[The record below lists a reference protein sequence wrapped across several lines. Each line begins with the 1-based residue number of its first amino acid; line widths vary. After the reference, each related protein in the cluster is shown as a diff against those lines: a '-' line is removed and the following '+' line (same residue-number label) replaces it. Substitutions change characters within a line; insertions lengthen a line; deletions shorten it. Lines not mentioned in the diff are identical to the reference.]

1 MLESI
6 AIPIEHMSPKR
17 RTGEG
22 TEQAKFKVLLVDDH
36 PIVRHGFAELI
47 ERDPDLA
54 VCGEAEDIHQAMEA
68 VKSSRPDIVIVDIT
82 LKGGNGIELIKN
94 LKVQHPRLPVLVVSM
109 HDESLYAERVLRAG
123 GRGYLTKQEAVD
135 NILTAIHRVLKG
147 EIYLSQKM
155 TGKLLYRIAD
165 GDHQLSRSP
174 IDSLTDRELEV
185 FQMIGQGH
193 GTRQIA
199 EELHLSVKTI
209 ETYREH
215 LKQKLGL
222 KDASEL
228 VQHAVQ
234 WVQSRGES

>member
-17 RTGEG
+17 TTEAG
-22 TEQAKFKVLLVDDH
+22 TEQARFKVLLVDDH

-47 ERDPDLA
+47 NRDPNLT
-54 VCGEAEDIHQAMEA
+54 VCGEAEDIHEAMEA
-68 VKSSRPDIVIVDIT
+68 IKSSRPDIVIVDIT
-82 LKGGNGIELIKN
+82 LKGGNGLELIKN
-94 LKVQHPRLPVLVVSM
+94 LKIQHPGLPALVISM

-165 GDHQLSRSP
+165 GDTQLSRSP

-185 FQMIGQGH
+185 FQMIGQGN

-199 EELHLSVKTI
+199 EELHLSVKTV

-222 KDASEL
+222 KDAAEL

-234 WVQSRGES
+234 WVQSRAES